1 MTLLKLWKKGY
12 RSIDGLDP
20 AEGMIEAARKKNVYT
35 NLICD
40 FMSEKKLDID
50 EGTYLFIVRF

>member
-1 MTLLKLWKKGY
+1 M
-12 RSIDGLDP
+12 DGLDP